1 MRQLDGSGP
10 ELELKLSTALA
21 EKIVLSQRIEG
32 LVVRGNN
39 EKVKIPLPKSYSR
52 SSIPAKQ
59 NQIPRPESALNW
71 PHLRRIS
78 EKIMPLNEALEVR
91 LSIGLN
97 CPRKIKPLEVIPR
110 KDKYPYAKRT
120 ALGWGI
126 IGLVTPHGQHDDPE
140 DNCSIYCIR
149 IISREV
155 QTLSDRRMSHF
166 ALKTQT
172 KDVLSAKQVSSMF
185 ALDFSER
192 AEEEKSLSFEDP
204 KSLKIVREG
213 IHQRENG
220 QFEMPLPLRKKNLEL
235 PNNKE
240 LPFSRLTKLRR
251 LTSDDQFHKDY
262 TGFMKEII
270 ASGYAERVPDEEI
283 STMVL
288 TTRRSL
294 GK

>member
-1 MRQLDGSGP
+1 MQS
-10 ELELKLSTALA
+10 
-21 EKIVLSQRIEG
+21 
-32 LVVRGNN
+32 
-39 EKVKIPLPKSYSR
+39 
-52 SSIPAKQ
+52 
-59 NQIPRPESALNW
+59 
-71 PHLRRIS
+71 
-78 EKIMPLNEALEVR
+78 
-91 LSIGLN
+91 
-97 CPRKIKPLEVIPR
+97 
-110 KDKYPYAKRT
+110 
-120 ALGWGI
+120 
-126 IGLVTPHGQHDDPE
+126 
-140 DNCSIYCIR
+140 
-149 IISREV
+149 
-155 QTLSDRRMSHF
+155 
-166 ALKTQT
+166 
-172 KDVLSAKQVSSMF
+172 
-185 ALDFSER
+185 DFSER

-220 QFEMPLPLRKKNLEL
+220 QFEMPLPLRNKNLKL